1 MNVKF
6 AAGAA
11 SAAVMAVVLIAKRF
25 NHLVDDANQAATV
38 KCLVPAQVVE
48 RNERAERELEAF
60 TYQHDRLVVVMFYSG
75 WCFPSI
81 DTKPAVESIAN
92 EFGNG
97 VAVKCI
103 DVDRAGSLLST
114 YRVEHVP
121 DVRFFR
127 NGTQI
132 DAFTGAGTK
141 AQLRAKFEE
150 LTGAGGY
157 KKPEHEPEPA
167 PSAISSI
174 RSLFTKPPEPEP
186 EPSNPSGSGSF
197 EPMKKG
203 WMPAGMQKR

>member
-6 AAGAA
+6 AVGGA
-11 SAAVMAVVLIAKRF
+11 SAIVMAVLLIAKRF
-25 NHLVDDANQAATV
+25 NHLVDDINQAATV
-38 KCLVPAQVVE
+38 KCVVPSRVAE
-48 RNERAERELEAF
+48 SNERAERELEEF
-60 TYQHDRLVVVMFYSG
+60 THQHDRLVVVVFYAG

-81 DTKPAVESIAN
+81 DTKPVVESLGR

-97 VAVKCI
+97 VAIRCI

-127 NGTQI
+127 HGEQI
-132 DAFTGAGTK
+132 DSFVGAGTK
-141 AQLRAKFEE
+141 DQFRAKFEE

-157 KKPEHEPEPA
+157 KKPAPGPA
-167 PSAISSI
+167 PAPASSI
-174 RSLFTKPPEPEP
+174 RSFFSKASEPEP
-186 EPSNPSGSGSF
+186 EPPPPSGPGSF

-203 WMPAGMQKR
+203 WLPPGMEKR

>member
-11 SAAVMAVVLIAKRF
+11 SAVVMAVLLIAKRF

-38 KCLVPAQVVE
+38 KCAVPTRAVE
-48 RNERAERELEAF
+48 SNERAEKELEAF
-60 TYQHDRLVVVMFYSG
+60 TYQRDRLVVVVFYAG

-81 DTKPAVESIAN
+81 DTKPVVESLAR

-97 VAVKCI
+97 VTVKCI
-103 DVDRAGSLLST
+103 DVDRAGSLLAT
-114 YRVEHVP
+114 YQVEHVP

-141 AQLRAKFEE
+141 DQFRAKFEE

-157 KKPEHEPEPA
+157 KKPV
-167 PSAISSI
+167 SASVPSI
-174 RSLFTKPPEPEP
+174 RSLFSKASEPEP
-186 EPSNPSGSGSF
+186 EPPPPSGPGSF

-203 WMPAGMQKR
+203 WRPAGIEKR

>member
-11 SAAVMAVVLIAKRF
+11 SAVVMAVLLIAKRF

-38 KCLVPAQVVE
+38 KCAVPVRVVE
-48 RNERAERELEAF
+48 SNERAEKELEAF
-60 TYQHDRLVVVMFYSG
+60 TYQHGRVVVVMFYAG

-81 DTKPAVESIAN
+81 DTKPVVESLAR
-92 EFGNG
+92 EFGDS

-114 YRVEHVP
+114 YHVEHVP

-127 NGTQI
+127 NGEQI
-132 DAFTGAGTK
+132 DAFAGAGTK
-141 AQLRAKFEE
+141 EQFRAKFEE
-150 LTGAGGY
+150 LIGAGGY
-157 KKPEHEPEPA
+157 KKPVA
-167 PSAISSI
+167 VSVPSV
-174 RSLFTKPPEPEP
+174 RSLFSKASEPEP
-186 EPSNPSGSGSF
+186 EPPPPSGHGTF

-203 WMPAGMQKR
+203 WMPAGMEKR